1 MMRRRKIFS
10 ARRSFSVSANR
21 SRFFPSFCVVYFR
34 KSLCETKTRI
44 STTGHTAW
52 LALGGVSPP
61 WVESVVEELLQTVGG
76 LEDLGDLAVQLA
88 NHLVDGLLPR
98 RVCVLSSHD
107 GVEELSKGDLGHLQ
121 EAIRNLG
128 GRGTAERAEV
138 VNGNQYFSSE
148 KASLPQ
154 TPCLDWK
161 TTFTEELGFKR
172 CCVKRPQCC
181 HQNTNSAKIK

>member
-1 MMRRRKIFS
+1 MLLPFS
-10 ARRSFSVSANR
+10 REEPDDEEEEEDLLSQEELFCECKQVPFFSQFLR
-21 SRFFPSFCVVYFR
+21 CLFR
-34 KSLCETKTRI
+34 KSFCETKTRI

-128 GRGTAERAEV
+128 GRGRAERAEV

-148 KASLPQ
+148 KANLPQ

-161 TTFTEELGFKR
+161 TSWDL
-172 CCVKRPQCC
+172 
-181 HQNTNSAKIK
+181 N